1 MRYSL
6 LSAYRFLDFKGM
18 RGWTIGLGKIERGK
32 MVKIGYAR
40 VSTTD
45 QNMDRQLEQLK
56 YIDKLF
62 QESISGV
69 SKDRPQLKAMLDYIR
84 EGDIVVVTE
93 LERLGRNNQ
102 ELTEIMN
109 QIQTKG
115 ATLEVLNLPTLRG
128 IEDDN
133 LRRLLNNLI
142 LELYKYQAQAERERI
157 KERQAQGI
165 AIAKTQ
171 GKYQGRKALF
181 TEDDSR
187 LKHAFDL
194 YLSGKSDK
202 DVASLTGINERTFR
216 RYREKYQIKR

>member
-1 MRYSL
+1 
-6 LSAYRFLDFKGM
+6 M
-18 RGWTIGLGKIERGK
+18 RGRTIGLGKIERRK

-45 QNMDRQLEQLK
+45 QNMDRQLDQLK
-56 YIDKLF
+56 HIDKLF

-187 LKHAFDL
+187 LKHAFEL

-202 DVASLTGINERTFR
+202 DVAGLTGINERTF
-216 RYREKYQIKR
+216 

>member
-1 MRYSL
+1 L
-6 LSAYRFLDFKGM
+6 TAYRFLDFKGM
-18 RGWTIGLGKIERGK
+18 RGRTIGLGKIERGN
-32 MVKIGYAR
+32 MAKIGYAR

-45 QNMDRQLEQLK
+45 QNLDRQLEQLK
-56 YIDKLF
+56 HVDRLF
-62 QESISGV
+62 QEAVSGV

-165 AIAKTQ
+165 AIAKIQ

-187 LKHAFDL
+187 LKHAFEL
-194 YLSGKSDK
+194 YLSGMSDK
-202 DVASLTGINERTFR
+202 DVAGLTGINERTFR

>member
-1 MRYSL
+1 M
-6 LSAYRFLDFKGM
+6 SAYRFLDFKGM
-18 RGWTIGLGKIERGK
+18 RGWTIGLGKIERRK

-56 YIDKLF
+56 HIDKLF

-187 LKHAFDL
+187 LKHAFEL
-194 YLSGKSDK
+194 YLSGMSDK

>member
-1 MRYSL
+1 

-187 LKHAFDL
+187 LKHAFEL

-202 DVASLTGINERTFR
+202 DVAGLTGINERTFR

>member
-1 MRYSL
+1 
-6 LSAYRFLDFKGM
+6 M

>member
-1 MRYSL
+1 
-6 LSAYRFLDFKGM
+6 
-18 RGWTIGLGKIERGK
+18 

-56 YIDKLF
+56 HIDKLF

-187 LKHAFDL
+187 LKHAFEL

-202 DVASLTGINERTFR
+202 DVAGLTGINERTFR

>member
-1 MRYSL
+1 M
-6 LSAYRFLDFKGM
+6 A
-18 RGWTIGLGKIERGK
+18 
-32 MVKIGYAR
+32 KIGYAR
-40 VSTTD
+40 ISTSD
-45 QNMDRQLEQLK
+45 QNMARQLEQLK
-56 YIDKLF
+56 GVDKLF
-62 QESISGV
+62 QEAMSGA
-69 SKDRPQLKAMLDYIR
+69 SKARPQLKAMLDYIR

-93 LERLGRNNQ
+93 LERLGRNNK
-102 ELTEIMN
+102 ELTEVMN
-109 QIQTKG
+109 EVQATG

-142 LELYKYQAQAERERI
+142 LEIYKYQAQAERERI

-171 GKYQGRKALF
+171 GKYQGRKSLF

-194 YLSGKSDK
+194 YKQGYTDK
-202 DVASLTGINERTFR
+202 DVARLTGINERTFR
-216 RYREKYQIKR
+216 RYRVKFNIKRC